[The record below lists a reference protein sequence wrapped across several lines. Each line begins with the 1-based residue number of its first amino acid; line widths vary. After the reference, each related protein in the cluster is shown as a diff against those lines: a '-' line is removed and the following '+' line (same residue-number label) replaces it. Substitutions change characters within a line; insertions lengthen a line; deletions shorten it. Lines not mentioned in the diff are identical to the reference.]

1 MALHRPGGEQILEE
15 MFLQV
20 MLGPFATLWI
30 LPWRLA
36 ASCLFVTGSV
46 GGLSLG
52 LKYVRAHYIRIPEIN
67 ISVVSTS
74 MLGMCLL
81 VLLFMTLVQ
90 RWEDNFDSLPWTSLQ
105 HSAKTRLICP
115 FTGERVIW
123 SRQALMHCV
132 HASIIMHGCAQ
143 GVIRSCNNVAPAD
156 DV

>member
-1 MALHRPGGEQILEE
+1 MALRRPGGRQIREIMLI
-15 MFLQV
+15 QV
-20 MLGPFATLWI
+20 IMGPFATLWI
-30 LPWRLA
+30 LPWKLA

-52 LKYVRAHYIRIPEIN
+52 LKYVRAHYIGIPEIN

-105 HSAKTRLICP
+105 HNAKTRLICP
-115 FTGERVIW
+115 FTGERAFW
-123 SRQALMHCV
+123 SWQALLHCV
-132 HASIIMHGCAQ
+132 HAYLDCHQPPSSCMHLQRG
-143 GVIRSCNNVAPAD
+143 I
-156 DV
+156 